1 MRLLV
6 FTVLLSPAFAQVA
19 YRNDRPLPVL
29 RTGAVFEV
37 TCRFGDDRAGE
48 LALAAAEAAWPL
60 ASALFGVAAPPER
73 PYPIQL
79 FGNSEDYREVERVLT
94 GGRFRN
100 NLAFTSWETRKTYI
114 AVQPECSDAMLERIG
129 LPALTRRLLLHE
141 ATHLVCYH
149 AMANY
154 RAHPE
159 WLAEGLANWV
169 ADEVMRANGW
179 SRGREAE
186 PITATDIHAVQAMLE
201 SGTLPSVERIF
212 ADDLAAMFEGQRY
225 ALAWT
230 FVDFLMRTR
239 RAAFEEVLRE
249 LAALPSADVA
259 SRLRP
264 VLEDRLAPDGTAAL
278 DEEFHA
284 FLRSLVPEWRVSA
297 RSLSSFGDDWLQL
310 AFRRTDAAAW
320 LAGADPR
327 TIDLRGIEDGES
339 FAISGELELVA
350 GERKPC
356 ARVLLAQRASEGGRQ
371 ENYAYVEFEAG
382 YGIRLRQAQ
391 IVRTGRGW
399 NFGVLE
405 LGADGVEGVAVGV
418 TCAFRIVV
426 EDGRIRVFLGEELAL
441 DQPFEAETLTG
452 TLGLGASAGTAVLWR
467 RFEVERFAPA
477 KK

>member
-6 FTVLLSPAFAQVA
+6 FTCLVAPAFAQVA
-19 YRNDRPLPVL
+19 GRNDAPLPVL

-60 ASALFGVAAPPER
+60 ASALFGAAVPPER

-79 FGNSEDYREVERVLT
+79 FRNPENYRAVERVVT

-114 AVQPECSDAMLERIG
+114 AVQPECSDAVLERIG

-186 PITATDIHAVQAMLE
+186 PITATDIQAVQGMLA
-201 SGTLPSVERIF
+201 SGTLPGVERIF
-212 ADDLAAMFEGQRY
+212 ADDLAAMSEGQRY

-239 RAAFEEVLRE
+239 RAAVIDVLRE
-249 LAALPSADVA
+249 LGALPGADVA
-259 SRLRP
+259 SRLP
-264 VLEDRLAPDGTAAL
+264 LVLADRLAPDGTAAL
-278 DEEFHA
+278 EEEFHA
-284 FLRSLVPEWRVSA
+284 FLRSLAPEWRVST

-320 LAGADPR
+320 RADAEPR
-327 TIDLRGIEDGES
+327 AIELRGTDNGAS
-339 FAISGELELVA
+339 FAVSGELEIVA
-350 GERKPC
+350 GERMPC
-356 ARVLLAQRASEGGRQ
+356 ARVLLGQWASEGGRQ

-382 YGIRLRQAQ
+382 YGIRLKQAQ

-405 LGADGVEGVAVGV
+405 LGAAEEAGVAVGA
-418 TCAFRIVV
+418 TCAFRIAVA
-426 EDGRIRVFLGEELAL
+426 DGRVRVFLGGELAL
-441 DQPFEAETLTG
+441 DQPFETETLTG

-467 RFEVERFAPA
+467 HFATERLAPA